1 MRRCGLGACIAIGAC
16 LALPLSAA
24 AHPTQYGPAHTSLTA
39 STSPALFTR
48 GVYGK
53 DASVSG
59 YREMAATGFN
69 TVMTGPYPELLGNVA
84 AEGMKAVVWLGNF
97 INAPRC
103 AFEKDDNT
111 VTGLLKV
118 IAGNQVIAA
127 YYLGD
132 EPHVTECPQAPALFK
147 QRTALLHAL
156 DPGSQTFTVIQASE
170 NGVSHDYAPW
180 GGAVDIIGFDVY
192 PCVRSSSM
200 CNFNAIDAAIAAIKA
215 AGIRRYWA
223 IVQDFQDCYYRLPT
237 PAEMAAQFDRWATSN
252 MAGYFV
258 FSGTISRRTR
268 LAPARPWTAGRTTSA
283 RSRPRTDAC
292 SAATRPPAS
301 TRPRTAR
308 RRTRRCL
315 PSCWP
320 SRHCWVSSAWS
331 RFARALVRTAA
342 DRAQV
347 ATLLR
352 TGAVTNDSYRPPMPR
367 ALSQNGLNL
376 PMGIGAR
383 CH

>member
-111 VTGLLKV
+111 VTGLLKG

-200 CNFNAIDAAIAAIKA
+200 CKFNAIDAAIAAIKA

-258 FSGTISRRTR
+258 FSWNYQPANAACTGAALDGRADNIGALKAQNGRVFGGNAAAGEHTAANRTTPDSAV
-268 LAPARPWTAGRTTSA
+268 LAIVLALAALLGVLGVVAVRARPRPHRGRPGA
-283 RSRPRTDAC
+283 SRDSPQ
-292 SAATRPPAS
+292 
-301 TRPRTAR
+301 
-308 RRTRRCL
+308 
-315 PSCWP
+315 
-320 SRHCWVSSAWS
+320 
-331 RFARALVRTAA
+331 
-342 DRAQV
+342 DRG
-347 ATLLR
+347 R
-352 TGAVTNDSYRPPMPR
+352 DK
-367 ALSQNGLNL
+367 
-376 PMGIGAR
+376 
-383 CH
+383 